1 MRATWGSRVRQKG
14 LALEASLNLLILIQV
29 QVSPEGPEGSQSI
42 FSREWVSSQ
51 FGSRETGA
59 HALLTSLRPD
69 PGAAR
74 LE

>member
-14 LALEASLNLLILIQV
+14 LTLEASVNLLIPIQV
-29 QVSPEGPEGSQSI
+29 QVSREGPEGSQSI

-51 FGSRETGA
+51 FGSREAGV

-69 PGAAR
+69 PGATS